1 MVDIWHIYHPQ
12 SPIIIRFVG
21 LLLKNDHVLR
31 IIWRFRCPLQE
42 LLDQPVVCKVGNDR
56 RRLLKVK
63 VVVLLNF
70 SGQRGV
76 ALGRGYGG
84 EEVEFGGHNGG
95 NE

>member
-1 MVDIWHIYHPQ
+1 MHCKALG
-12 SPIIIRFVG
+12 G
-21 LLLKNDHVLR
+21 LLANVLAGTGGGAER
-31 IIWRFRCPLQE
+31 GMLGLDFQC